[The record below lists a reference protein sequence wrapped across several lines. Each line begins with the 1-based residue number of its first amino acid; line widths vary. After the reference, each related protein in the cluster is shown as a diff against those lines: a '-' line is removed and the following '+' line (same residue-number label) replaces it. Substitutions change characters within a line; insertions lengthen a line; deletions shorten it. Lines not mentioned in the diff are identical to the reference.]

1 MFKTL
6 SGRFLILTVLFVM
19 LAEILIFVPSIARF
33 RLDYLNARIERAQ
46 IASLALLSET
56 ELSPALEQELLA
68 NAQVYNVVLVR
79 DAARQLVLSSQ
90 IPLPVEQSFDLRD
103 PQPWQLVRDAVTR
116 LVDPAE
122 SVIRVIGL
130 PSQQAGQLIEV
141 TLDAAP
147 LRDAM
152 IDFGRRV
159 FVLSLV
165 ISVITAALLF
175 FAVRVLIV
183 VPIKRVA
190 KSMTDYSQAP
200 QDIRR
205 ILTPNSNVTEIQ
217 EAEHALQNL
226 QAELT
231 SALRQKERLAAM
243 GQGVA
248 KISHDLRNIL
258 SSVQLLS
265 DRMEESQDPMVQR
278 IAPRLMRSVARAVS
292 LTENTLAFGRASEPS
307 PRLEWLELSQIVS
320 EVAALETLA
329 LGPND
334 GINIT
339 YQGPNLILRADSEQL
354 HRVLQNLVRNARQA
368 MQTGSREGDIVIKG
382 AETKTAWDITVQDS
396 GPGLSAKARENLFQA
411 FAGGTRKDGTGLG
424 LAIAAELVAGHGG
437 RLELRRTGP
446 EGSVFGF
453 DLPKSLN

>member
-1 MFKTL
+1 
-6 SGRFLILTVLFVM
+6 
-19 LAEILIFVPSIARF
+19 
-33 RLDYLNARIERAQ
+33 
-46 IASLALLSET
+46 
-56 ELSPALEQELLA
+56 
-68 NAQVYNVVLVR
+68 
-79 DAARQLVLSSQ
+79 
-90 IPLPVEQSFDLRD
+90 
-103 PQPWQLVRDAVTR
+103 
-116 LVDPAE
+116 
-122 SVIRVIGL
+122 VIGL

-152 IDFGRRV
+152 IDFGGRV

-217 EAEHALQNL
+217 EAEQALQNL

-329 LGPND
+329 LGSND
-334 GINIT
+334 AIHIT
-339 YQGPNLILRADSEQL
+339 YQGPNLTLRADSEQL

-368 MQTGSREGDIVIKG
+368 MQTGSRKGDIVIKG
-382 AETKTAWDITVQDS
+382 AETNTAWDITVQDS
-396 GPGLSAKARENLFQA
+396 GPGLSAKAREKLFQA

>member
-46 IASLALLSET
+46 IASLALLADA

-79 DAARQLVLSSQ
+79 DAARQLVLSSP
-90 IPLPVEQSFDLRD
+90 IPYPVEQSFDLRD
-103 PQPWQLVRDAVTR
+103 PQPWQLVRDALIR
-116 LVDPAE
+116 LVDPADA
-122 SVIRVIGL
+122 VIRVIGL

-152 IDFGRRV
+152 IDYGRRV

-205 ILTPNSNVTEIQ
+205 ILTPDSKITEIQ
-217 EAEHALQNL
+217 EAEQALHHL
-226 QAELT
+226 QAEL
-231 SALRQKERLAAM
+231 SAALRHKERLAAL
-243 GQGVA
+243 GQAVA

-265 DRMEESQDPMVQR
+265 DRMEESQDPMVQK
-278 IAPRLMRSVARAVS
+278 IAPRLMRSVSRAVS
-292 LTENTLAFGRASEPS
+292 LTENTLAFGRAGEPS
-307 PRLEWLELSQIVS
+307 PRLEWVDLSDIVT

-329 LGPND
+329 LNVSD

-339 YQGPNLILRADSEQL
+339 YHGPNLTLRADPEQL
-354 HRVLQNLVRNARQA
+354 HRILQNLVRNARQA
-368 MQTGSREGDIVIKG
+368 MQAASCKGDIVI
-382 AETKTAWDITVQDS
+382 AATQTNATWTITVTDH
-396 GPGLSAKARENLFQA
+396 GPGLSQKAHDKLFQA

-437 RLELRRTGP
+437 TLDLRATGP
-446 EGSVFGF
+446 DGSVFGF
-453 DLPKSLN
+453 DLPKSLT